1 MQEPVF
7 GEQMLPLLGS
17 PSDDDTSL
25 PSASRFA
32 LSVEQAHG
40 SLSGIHATPTLGLMV
55 VNG

>member
-17 PSDDDTSL
+17 PSVVDSSL
-25 PSASRFA
+25 PSASRFS

-40 SLSGIHATPTLGLMV
+40 SLSGIHATPTLGSIV

>member
-7 GEQMLPLLGS
+7 GEHMLPFRGS
-17 PSDDDTSL
+17 SADIDSSL

-32 LSVEQAHG
+32 LSAEQAHG
-40 SLSGIHATPTLGLMV
+40 SRSGIHATPTFGSIV